1 MKFVSLCLALTLL
14 CGVSLAQEAPQTQ
27 DARSV
32 LYYQGHAS
40 LRITTAEGKIIYI
53 DPYTGDGYDQ
63 TADLILV
70 THDHSDHNQVS
81 KIKHRS
87 ADCRL
92 ITRREALAGGEH
104 QTFELG
110 YVTVTAVQ
118 AGNNANHSVKSC
130 VGYLLTFADGV
141 KLYVSGDT
149 SKTEQMAQLADEHID
164 YAFFCCDGV
173 YNMGLKEAAA
183 CANLVAAKH
192 TIPYHYGM
200 NAKMPS
206 DETLSALG
214 IQGLLV
220 LPAGGTLTL
229 E

>member
-1 MKFVSLCLALTLL
+1 MSITENKTNHKERFVVKFVSLCLALTLL

-27 DARSV
+27 DARAV

-53 DPYTGDGYDQ
+53 DPYTGD
-63 TADLILV
+63 
-70 THDHSDHNQVS
+70 
-81 KIKHRS
+81 
-87 ADCRL
+87 CRV
-92 ITRREALAGGEH
+92 ITRREALVGGEH

-183 CANLVAAKH
+183 CAKLVAAKH

-206 DETLSALG
+206 DETLSALD
-214 IQGLLV
+214 IRGLLV